1 MSGSASQI
9 HEALSLALAAVPG
22 LRVADHLPEQIN
34 PPMAV
39 VQLQN
44 ITYHRTMAG
53 GTSEWQFLVAL
64 VAGRMGDRSAQRQID
79 GWVSYDGSQSIRAA
93 LEVDQTLNGICQSL
107 IVENMIAVRPLSLG
121 DAAYLSCEFN
131 VTVYA

>member
-44 ITYHRTMAG
+44 ITYHRAMAG

-93 LEVDQTLNGICQSL
+93 IEMDQTLNGVCQTL
-107 IVENMIAVRPLSLG
+107 IVADMVAVRPITLG
-121 DAAYLSCEFN
+121 DASYLSCEFN
-131 VTVYA
+131 VTVHA

>member
-22 LRVADHLPEQIN
+22 LRVADHLPEQVN

-39 VQLQN
+39 IQIQSV
-44 ITYHRTMAG
+44 TYHRAMQG
-53 GTSEWQFLVAL
+53 GLSEWEYLIAVIS
-64 VAGRMGDRSAQRQID
+64 GRMGDRSAQLTLD
-79 GWVSYDGSQSIRAA
+79 GWMAYDGSQSIRAA
-93 LEVDQTLNGICQSL
+93 LEVDPTLNGVCQTLLVADMVS
-107 IVENMIAVRPLSLG
+107 VRPVTQG

-131 VTVYA
+131 VTVHA

>member
-39 VQLQN
+39 IQIQSV
-44 ITYHRTMAG
+44 TYHRAMQG
-53 GTSEWQFLVAL
+53 GLSEWQYLVA
-64 VAGRMGDRSAQRQID
+64 VISGRMGDRSAQMQLD
-79 GWVSYDGSQSIRAA
+79 GWMAYNGSQSIRAA
-93 LEVDQTLNGICQSL
+93 LEVDQTLNGVCQSL
-107 IVENMIAVRPLSLG
+107 MVADMVSVRPITQG

-131 VTVYA
+131 VTVHA

>member
-22 LRVADHLPEQIN
+22 LRVADHLPEQVS

-44 ITYHRTMAG
+44 ITYHRAMAG
-53 GTSEWQFLVAL
+53 GTSEWQFLIAL

-93 LEVDQTLNGICQSL
+93 IETDQTLNGVCQTL
-107 IVENMIAVRPLSLG
+107 IVADMVAVRPITLG
-121 DAAYLSCEFN
+121 DASYLSCEFN
-131 VTVYA
+131 VTVHA